1 MNGDIILRKVKLS
14 PLQVASMIDQM
25 NSGGMDPQELKSL
38 YEFIPT
44 KEEAEGLRVYLRN
57 SKSRNDALAD
67 LTPCE
72 QYMVAMM
79 VRWRTSREAC
89 RLRHFISRQSS

>member
-14 PLQVASMIDQM
+14 PMQVALMVDHLDC
-25 NSGGMDPQELKSL
+25 GGLDRQELKSL
-38 YEFIPT
+38 CEFIPT
-44 KEEAEGLRVYLRN
+44 RDEKEGLSAYLKN
-57 SKSRNDALAD
+57 SNSQIDAFAD

-79 VRWRTSREAC
+79 VRWRTMT
-89 RLRHFISRQSS
+89 

>member
-14 PLQVASMIDQM
+14 PMQVALMVDHLDC
-25 NSGGMDPQELKSL
+25 GGLDCQELKSL
-38 YEFIPT
+38 CKFIPT
-44 KEEAEGLRVYLRN
+44 RDKKEGLSAYLKN
-57 SKSRNDALAD
+57 SNSQIDAFAD

-79 VRWRTSREAC
+79 VRWRTMT
-89 RLRHFISRQSS
+89 

>member
-1 MNGDIILRKVKLS
+1 MNGDIILRKLKLL
-14 PLQVASMIDQM
+14 PLQVASMVDNM
-25 NSGGMDPQELKSL
+25 DCGMDPQELKSL

-44 KEEAEGLRVYLRN
+44 REETEGLQFYLKN
-57 SKSRNDALAD
+57 SNSRADALAN

-79 VRWRTSREAC
+79 VRWTMNVTMRAA
-89 RLRHFISRQSS
+89 

>member
-1 MNGDIILRKVKLS
+1 MRKLKLL
-14 PLQVASMIDQM
+14 PLQVASMVDDM
-25 NSGGMDPQELKSL
+25 ECGGMDPQELKSL

-44 KEEAEGLRVYLRN
+44 REETEGLRLYLKN
-57 SKSRNDALAD
+57 SKSRAEALAT

-79 VRWRTSREAC
+79 VR
-89 RLRHFISRQSS
+89 